1 MNLSSSASNS
11 VSISA
16 SGSMSKQ
23 ESLQKIG
30 SNQAAD
36 DQNNKEEENKA
47 NNAPFPKNGCIM
59 DINDNNNGEDRA
71 AMQRNKL
78 LAA

>member
-1 MNLSSSASNS
+1 MNLSSSASN
-11 VSISA
+11 SISA

-36 DQNNKEEENKA
+36 DKNNKEEENKA
-47 NNAPFPKNGCIM
+47 NNAPFPKNGCII